1 MKKIHYFDT
10 LVIIIL
16 IFHMIFTI
24 FGAMII
30 IPSGILSLSQIIEI
44 VNNLCVSYLVVR
56 LAWITE
62 MDKHKNN

>member
-10 LVIIIL
+10 LAIIIL
-16 IFHMIFTI
+16 IFHMIFAL

-44 VNNLCVSYLVVR
+44 INNLCVSYFIVR

-62 MDKHKNN
+62 MNEHKK

>member
-1 MKKIHYFDT
+1 MKKIHYLDT

-16 IFHMIFTI
+16 IFHMIFAL

-30 IPSGILSLSQIIEI
+30 IPSGVLSLSQIIEI
-44 VNNLCVSYLVVR
+44 INNLCVSYLIVR

-62 MDKHKNN
+62 MNEHKK